1 VTAPFASLK
10 PHFTRSLAATG
21 ARLHLAAHS
30 HHLWP
35 DASYAGHMAAWD
47 DAATHWDAKWARI
60 FGHLVPA
67 AQRHVARRL
76 NLPDPTTLAFAPNTH
91 EFVRRLLSACP
102 PGRPPRVLTTDAEFH
117 SAARQFSRL
126 AEERLL
132 ELTTVP
138 AQPFATFPA
147 RFAEAARGR
156 YDLVFVSHVF
166 FNSGWVVPD
175 LAALVQTVADPDAL
189 IAIDG
194 YHAFMALPTDLA
206 AIASRAFY
214 IAGGYKYAMAGEG
227 VCFMHCP
234 PGIARSPRDTGWFA
248 SFGTLDQGRTGGVPY
263 AADGGRFLGAT
274 FDPTG
279 LHRLNAVMH
288 WLDGLGLEAPEIHAR
303 AHAMQYAVMAALD
316 RSKIPGLRPADL
328 LVALGDANRGNFL
341 AFDSAQSP
349 ALHER
354 LRAAGIVADLRGSV
368 LRLGF
373 GLYHDLADAPAIA
386 GRIAAALA

>member
-1 VTAPFASLK
+1 MKESLK
-10 PHFTRSLAATG
+10 PYFSRSLQG
-21 ARLHLAAHS
+21 GEGRLHLAAHS

-35 DASYAGHMAAWD
+35 DVSYAAHLQAWE
-47 DAATHWDAKWARI
+47 DAARLWDAKWDRVFDHVIPVAQSHLAR
-60 FGHLVPA
+60 HL
-67 AQRHVARRL
+67 
-76 NLPDPTTLAFAPNTH
+76 NIPDPGAITFAPNTH
-91 EFVRRLLSACP
+91 EFVQRIFSCLPLDRT
-102 PGRPPRVLTTDAEFH
+102 PRVLSSDSEFH
-117 SAARQFSRL
+117 SFSRQAQRL
-126 AEERLL
+126 AQDGVI
-132 ELTTVP
+132 ELHRVP
-138 AQPFATFPA
+138 TAPFADFVE
-147 RFAEAARGR
+147 RFAHAAQSGEF
-156 YDLVFVSHVF
+156 DLIFVSQVF
-166 FNSGWVVPD
+166 FNSSFAIAD
-175 LAALVQTVADPDAL
+175 LDDLVQC
-189 IAIDG
+189 IAGSGAIIVIDG
-194 YHAFMALPTDLA
+194 YHGFMARPTDLSR
-206 AIASRAFY
+206 IWQRAFY
-214 IAGGYKYAMAGEG
+214 LAGGYKYAMAGEG